1 MTQPPLKVVFTRRVK
16 TGPSRAARRPC
27 PSLPPAR
34 WPSFFVIF
42 FLFFAFRLGTLT
54 NVFNGLTAFCLPAF
68 WNLATLANFFLAKMW
83 QSPCRRRR
91 FRPALDPAFKNPLSV
106 VFQYVAGVAGAAF
119 SRPV

>member
-1 MTQPPLKVVFTRRVK
+1 MPL
-16 TGPSRAARRPC
+16 AAPC
-27 PSLPPAR
+27 AVAK
-34 WPSFFVIF
+34 FFCDF